1 MVGENAHVSS
11 GSSDVN
17 LGHICGSEDC
27 LVSSSETLDTKQTEV
42 GKVDANLVGKNE
54 RQFYLV
60 SGLCVATASQWDGF
74 WCASSSRGKESEGGH
89 YWW

>member
-1 MVGENAHVSS
+1 MVGEDTHVSCRS
-11 GSSDVN
+11 RNID

-27 LVSSSETLDTKQTEV
+27 LVSSLEILDTKQTEV

-60 SGLCVATASQWDGF
+60 RDLRIATASQWDRF
-74 WCASSSRGKESEGGH
+74 WCASSS
-89 YWW
+89 